1 MRQTYGFSHRSS
13 AKPTLKGGL
22 AALFPADKIRTR
34 TILAYLCRIFQCTL
48 TLRLCQ
54 QILLRMSIFATEKP
68 LTPSWQLLP
77 VSFAFFKRNFWLLFV
92 LAIAATIAAT
102 IDTPSVDELSSYQA
116 ETGGILGL
124 LSFAGLAWGVLF
136 APALVYAQLQI
147 LRGESVTFGKAAR
160 QGFSFFWRLVGLYI
174 LTGLIVLGGLILLI
188 VPGLIF
194 IRRYC
199 LAPYYLIDQNLSIR
213 ESLRRSAAS
222 TKPVSGFIWGVI
234 LVEIVIGI
242 AGSILSTM
250 TFVGLI
256 LGTIVTFFYCFALP
270 LRYMELEHATVAK
283 RAIKSA
289 SEPAV

>member
-1 MRQTYGFSHRSS
+1 MN
-13 AKPTLKGGL
+13 
-22 AALFPADKIRTR
+22 
-34 TILAYLCRIFQCTL
+34 
-48 TLRLCQ
+48 
-54 QILLRMSIFATEKP
+54 IFATEKP

-77 VSFAFFKRNFWLLFV
+77 VSFAFFKRNFWLLFS
-92 LAIAATIAAT
+92 LAIAATIAAA

-116 ETGGILGL
+116 ETGGIIGL

-136 APALVYAQLQI
+136 APALIYAQLQI
-147 LRGESVTFGKAAR
+147 LKGKSITFSEAAR

-174 LTGLIVLGGLILLI
+174 LMGLIVLGGLILLI

-199 LAPYYLIDQNLSIR
+199 LAPYYLIDQDLSIR
-213 ESLRRSAAS
+213 ESLRRSAAN

-234 LVEIVIGI
+234 FVELLVGLAGGI
-242 AGSILSTM
+242 ISTM

-256 LGTIVTFFYCFALP
+256 LGTIVTFVYSFALP
-270 LRYMELEHATVAK
+270 MRYLELEHAASAK

-289 SEPAV
+289 SEPVA